1 MDEVMLNVV
10 RTAVSVSIINHMRA
24 GAFRQIWETD
34 CLDLRT
40 MGFRG
45 NMIGA
50 LLDMGTPENG
60 GTVVQVSLNGNAAAP
75 IDP

>member
-1 MDEVMLNVV
+1 MLNVV

-34 CLDLRT
+34 GLDLRT

-45 NMIGA
+45 NMVGA